1 MTLAETFILKKK
13 YDKEVP
19 NDFFNQNFID
29 FDKLNRYGIV
39 DEDNNLI
46 FPNAAYLKPFAGS
59 GGKVQVLS
67 FVARAY
73 DAMKKDIDE
82 RVKAGKW
89 ESDSIF
95 PSMKPVGGNSS
106 VLQSYDDFMVE
117 QYRAFFPTLIR
128 NRKLSNFA
136 SFLTL
141 LQGYL
146 ISVNWNYPYTFTGMI
161 ERENNPAGSGL
172 QIELFSEEKNDI
184 ETKMKYIQ
192 DPGFKRFLLV
202 AEKYGFY
209 VNRNTP
215 WVIMANLNSPAM
227 LGWAVIDNDAD
238 IDKVG
243 IIKKYYYKASDFSY
257 NFFVQYLVG
266 TYNAIAT
273 SEPRFT
279 YVVKSEEPCKD
290 YNKIIIERKQIEE
303 TQIKQ
308 VEQEHR
314 ELLQFLYFTLR
325 FWEVLSGKKKY
336 KTATRIFFEEKK
348 FTKKSFGEFV
358 ESIVGAAKN
367 SSKLFL

>member
-1 MTLAETFILKKK
+1 MTLAETFILKKR
-13 YDKEVP
+13 YDREVP

-39 DEDNNLI
+39 DENNNLI

-59 GGKVQVLS
+59 GGNVQVLS

-89 ESDSIF
+89 ESDSVF
-95 PSMKPVGGNSS
+95 PFMKPVGGNSS

-117 QYRAFFPTLIR
+117 QYQTTLPKMLK

-141 LQGYL
+141 LQDYL
-146 ISVNWNYPYTFTGMI
+146 VSVNWNYPYTFTGMI
-161 ERENNPAGSGL
+161 ERRNNPAGSGL
-172 QIELFSEEKNDI
+172 QIELFSEDKNDI

-227 LGWAVIDNDAD
+227 LGWAVVDNNAD
-238 IDKVG
+238 IDKAG

-273 SEPRFT
+273 SEPRYT
-279 YVVKSEEPCKD
+279 YVVKTEDPCKE
-290 YNKIIIERKQIEE
+290 YNKIIIERKQIEG
-303 TQIKQ
+303 TQIK
-308 VEQEHR
+308 VEEEKNR
-314 ELLQFLYFTLR
+314 ELLQLLYFTIR
-325 FWEVLSGKKKY
+325 FWEVFSSKKKY
-336 KTATRIFFEEKK
+336 STAKRIYFEEKNY
-348 FTKKSFGEFV
+348 TKKSFGDFV
-358 ESIVGAAKN
+358 ESILGAAKN

>member
-29 FDKLNRYGIV
+29 FDKLNRYGLV
-39 DEDNNLI
+39 DGENNLI
-46 FPNAAYLKPFAGS
+46 YPQATYLKPFTGS
-59 GGKVQVLS
+59 GGSVKVLS

-73 DAMKKDIDE
+73 DAMKKELDK
-82 RVKAGKW
+82 RVKEGSW
-89 ESDSIF
+89 EANSIY
-95 PSMKPVGGNSS
+95 PSMKPVAGTTS
-106 VLQSYDDFMVE
+106 VLETYDSLMVKQYQAILPKMLKNRNITDFSSFL
-117 QYRAFFPTLIR
+117 AFF
-128 NRKLSNFA
+128 
-136 SFLTL
+136 
-141 LQGYL
+141 QDYL
-146 ISVNWNYPYTFTGMI
+146 VSVNWNFPYTFTGMI
-161 ERENNPAGSGL
+161 ERNNSPAATGL
-172 QIELFSEEKNDI
+172 QIELFKEEKNSLSA
-184 ETKMKYIQ
+184 KMKYVQ
-192 DPGFKRFLLV
+192 DPAFKRFLLL

-209 VNRNTP
+209 VNRNAP
-215 WVIMANLNSPAM
+215 WIIMANINSPAM
-227 LGWAVIDNDAD
+227 QGWAVVDSGGD
-238 IDKVG
+238 INPEG
-243 IIKKYYYKASDFSY
+243 IIKKYFYTASDFSY
-257 NFFVQYLVG
+257 NFFIYYLIG
-266 TYNAIAT
+266 NYNALVT

-279 YVVKSEEPCKD
+279 YVVKSEDPCKD

-367 SSKLFL
+367 SSRLFL